1 MILPQ
6 RHAVARPNRNDTFP
20 APRPSPTALLNSPQ
34 RVNAGY
40 SLFFSLQFSAR
51 ESLHPRPLTI
61 SLETEPPSDGRHLTL
76 RAGTPT
82 KLPTRNGVPSRQ
94 KNTQKK
100 IEIPRRENT
109 CNDFRQRNSNV
120 KIFSREEKP
129 QNKQTARFTLPV
141 WITTLFGLW
150 IMFCALGKKVAQSF
164 VGTKLS
170 ESG

>member
-100 IEIPRRENT
+100 SKSQDAKTRATTFDNATRMHSRFKT
-109 CNDFRQRNSNV
+109 CAWHFFHFR
-120 KIFSREEKP
+120 FH
-129 QNKQTARFTLPV
+129 TLSSV
-141 WITTLFGLW
+141 DSSMTFICL
-150 IMFCALGKKVAQSF
+150 CA
-164 VGTKLS
+164 
-170 ESG
+170 